1 VAPDSASALM
11 AFREARQGKSLT
23 AEQAE
28 MLTSCLKGSVL
39 FAKA

>member
-1 VAPDSASALM
+1 MAPDSASALM

-28 MLTSCLKGSVL
+28 LLKSEGL
-39 FAKA
+39 IKRPEAC